1 MKEPKAML
9 KNTLIMIFISFKHQ
23 IKICI
28 ITHILISLRFS
39 FTILRKPKVGF
50 NLNSKVSITLIYSV
64 HLIKFKYLRHWKAQ
78 FSEFH
83 ECHLIPKSI
92 SKE

>member
-28 ITHILISLRFS
+28 ITHILISLQMTSPSRDLSLFS
-39 FTILRKPKVGF
+39 VTILRKPKVGF
-50 NLNSKVSITLIYSV
+50 NLNSKVSIILITQC
-64 HLIKFKYLRHWKAQ
+64 I
-78 FSEFH
+78 
-83 ECHLIPKSI
+83 
-92 SKE
+92 

>member
-9 KNTLIMIFISFKHQ
+9 KNTLIMIFISLKHQ

-39 FTILRKPKVGF
+39 FTILRKPKVGLT
-50 NLNSKVSITLIYSV
+50 LN
-64 HLIKFKYLRHWKAQ
+64 FK
-78 FSEFH
+78 S
-83 ECHLIPKSI
+83 
-92 SKE
+92 